1 MLRLSGGQVESLF
14 DDVLPVEVR
23 ELPADLAALDVLL
36 GDWALLEPIERAW
49 EAAARGHGR
58 PSIPMAVFVRLM
70 VVKQRTGWGYEA
82 LVKEVSDSLHLRR
95 FCLIGLA
102 ERVPDESTVRKLV
115 RRLGPEVVNDIT
127 RAVIAKA
134 ERETRFRAR
143 AVRIDSTV
151 VEADVRYPSDA
162 VLALQGAKALAREG
176 RKLGELLAAKA
187 VRVVDRSR
195 QIGKTV
201 RAISRTLAR
210 RTGQR
215 VEQVV
220 AFNARAG
227 RAMSRSVRE
236 ARRLAAQ
243 ARAAARGRG
252 AKAKLRAAARLDQLA
267 SDCERVAAQIEQR
280 LAGEKIADRIVSL
293 ADTDARPI
301 RKGKLGKPNE
311 FGYVAQIAEV
321 TANTK
326 RGARGYVLPAATA
339 PGNAGENTLLPD
351 RRRTRT
357 APTQAARGRTRWRL
371 RPPQVSPATRPDRTR
386 ADLRLRPPR
395 TQLTTD
401 PQTPRPLP
409 HRSRRTNQPPQ
420 TRLRPPPLTTQR
432 PRRPADL
439 DRLGD
444 SRLQPRHARHPD
456 PLTHSPRPDPLAG
469 HHPKR
474 KNGRAPHPSA
484 AVLIPNRLS
493 GASS

>member
-1 MLRLSGGQVESLF
+1 MLRLSGDQVESLF

-23 ELPADLAALDVLL
+23 ELPPDLAALDVLL
-36 GDWALLEPIERAW
+36 GDRALLEPIERAW
-49 EAAARGHGR
+49 GAAARDHGR
-58 PSIPMAVFVRLM
+58 PTIPMGMFVRLV
-70 VVKQRTGWGYEA
+70 VVKQRVGWGYET
-82 LVKEVSDSLHLRR
+82 LVREVSDSLHLRR

-115 RRLGPEVVNDIT
+115 RRLGPDVVNEIT
-127 RAVIAKA
+127 RVVIAKA

-143 AVRIDSTV
+143 AVRVDSTV

-176 RKLGELLAAKA
+176 RKLGKLLAGKA

-215 VEQVV
+215 VEQVI

-252 AKAKLRAAARLDQLA
+252 ARAKLRAAAELDRLA

-311 FGYVAQIAEV
+311 FGYVAQIAED
-321 TANTK
+321 TANT
-326 RGARGYVLPAATA
+326 RRRARGFLLPAATA
-339 PGNAGENTLLPD
+339 PGNAG
-351 RRRTRT
+351 
-357 APTQAARGRTRWRL
+357 
-371 RPPQVSPATRPDRTR
+371 
-386 ADLRLRPPR
+386 
-395 TQLTTD
+395 
-401 PQTPRPLP
+401 
-409 HRSRRTNQPPQ
+409 
-420 TRLRPPPLTTQR
+420 
-432 PRRPADL
+432 
-439 DRLGD
+439 
-444 SRLQPRHARHPD
+444 
-456 PLTHSPRPDPLAG
+456 
-469 HHPKR
+469 
-474 KNGRAPHPSA
+474 
-484 AVLIPNRLS
+484 
-493 GASS
+493 